1 MKKRLLSLMLAVL
14 LLSSM
19 ALPCFAFDD
28 IEGHWAQS
36 YIEQAARLGLFNGV
50 SETEFN
56 PKGTMTRAMFVSVLG
71 RLAQIKPEDWNVSY
85 LELMFT
91 DVKSSAWYY
100 PYVSWAA
107 HHGIT
112 NGMGELK
119 FSPNG
124 KITREQMAKLL
135 ANFLRIEGYTL
146 EDDPNA
152 VTRFSDDASIAGWAK
167 ESVYYLAQ
175 KGILTGASD
184 GNGGL
189 LFSPKK
195 NATRAECAT
204 LFCRVHDK
212 MVKDE
217 NRVEILPTSITLM
230 QSNLQMEP
238 DGFDSLLPDVAPIGV
253 TNPTILW
260 YSTDPNVVSVDN
272 PFDTFT
278 TITAKSPGVAQLYAV
293 TSNRL
298 SAYCTVNV
306 GKPTPI
312 VATGLSYTEKCM
324 LIFGQYVSSPRTYY
338 SSAAQA
344 KPNMVSVSVKVWDIN
359 KSTGKKYTRT
369 LSFTVH
375 RNIAPTIKKIFE
387 EIYALPEKPPFH
399 SIGGYRWEY
408 KSEHGVGLALDVNAA
423 ENPYVSS
430 ESVAYSSGFRPGENP
445 YSIPVGGS
453 VDKIF
458 AKYGFTRGLFW
469 DGGNG
474 RKDYM
479 HYSFFGT

>member
-36 YIEQAARLGLFNGV
+36 YIEEAARLGLFNGV

-71 RLAQIKPEDWNVSY
+71 RLAQINADNWNVSY
-85 LELMFT
+85 MDMFFT
-91 DVKSSAWYY
+91 DIKIGSWYY

-112 NGMGELK
+112 SGTGELQ

-124 KITREQMAKLL
+124 KITREQMATLL

-152 VTRFSDDASIAGWAK
+152 VTRYADDAKIASWAK
-167 ESVYYLAQ
+167 DSVYFLSQ
-175 KGILTGASD
+175 KGLLNGASD

-217 NRVEILPTSITLM
+217 NRVEIVPKSISMKGT
-230 QSNLQMEP
+230 LQMEIG
-238 DGFDSLLPDVAPIGV
+238 GFDSLLPVIEPIGV
-253 TNPTILW
+253 SNQTVLW
-260 YSTDPNVVSVDN
+260 YSTDPNVVSVDDPLN
-272 PFDTFT
+272 PFT
-278 TITAKSPGVAQLYAV
+278 TITAKALGVAQLYAV

-298 SAYCTVNV
+298 STSCTVTV
-306 GKPTPI
+306 GNPEPI

-338 SSAAQA
+338 SRAEQA
-344 KPNMVSVSVKVWDIN
+344 RPNMVSVTIKVWDIN
-359 KSTGKKYTRT
+359 SNGEKYTRT
-369 LSFTVH
+369 FSPLVH

-408 KSEHGVGLALDVNAA
+408 KSEHGVGLALDLNPT
-423 ENPYVSS
+423 ENYYCDPNGK
-430 ESVAYSSGFRPGENP
+430 AISGKYFRPYEDP

-458 AKYGFTRGLFW
+458 AKYGFTRGITW
-469 DGGNG
+469 NSGY
-474 RKDYM
+474 KDYM